1 MAPSAVTPPPQN
13 KDNLPSTEKLPTTRK
28 IVIFSDFDGTIFMED
43 TGHVLFNKYGCGS
56 EQRERLEKQFKDGEK
71 TFKGISEELWGS
83 LDLPFD
89 TGLKAIQE
97 ALTLD
102 LDFKTFHEFCLNNN
116 IPFNVISAGLKPIL
130 RRVLDHFLGEEAS
143 SKIEIIANDAEI
155 DGEGHEWK
163 PQWRHDTELGHDKA
177 LSINEYKDS
186 AKIESED
193 GTIPMVIFVGDG
205 VSDLAAASEADVLFA
220 RRGLAL
226 EAHCIEHNIKFYP
239 YDTFA
244 DVQREVIRIAKIDE
258 KKTKG
263 QGLPVNFNPRAN
275 MWRRISSRSAVP
287 VIAAATPAEERQFVW
302 PEHFDEQGEKRIAD
316 ANARR
321 AQAVGA

>member
-1 MAPSAVTPPPQN
+1 
-13 KDNLPSTEKLPTTRK
+13 
-28 IVIFSDFDGTIFMED
+28 MED

-102 LDFKTFHEFCLNNN
+102 LDFKTFHQFCINNN

-130 RRVLDHFLGEEAS
+130 RRVLDHFLGEES
-143 SKIEIIANDAEI
+143 SAKIEIIANDATI

-163 PQWRHDTELGHDKA
+163 PQWRHNTESGHDKA
-177 LSINEYKDS
+177 LSINEYKDA

-226 EAHCIEHNIKFYP
+226 EKHCIERGIKFYP

-244 DVQREVIRIAKIDE
+244 DVQREIIRIAKIDE

-263 QGLPVNFNPRAN
+263 EGLPINFNPRAN
-275 MWRRISSRSAVP
+275 MWRRLSSKTAVP
-287 VIAAATPAEERQFVW
+287 HLAAATPLEEAPFVW
-302 PEHFDEQGEKRIAD
+302 PEQFDAALAGPEQFENAEKA
-316 ANARR
+316 AGS
-321 AQAVGA
+321 AQAV